1 MSMTKSTKHEFIVWL
16 IKLLIENKTTIES
29 ANPGVTFDVDG
40 MVAYLTGL
48 DEAYMAE
55 IGKITALEQAKIK
68 QVKKANDKLG
78 VAYKATSSAADSIS
92 GHLGNDDALS
102 VLIHQQRNKMVNIA
116 LRGKRDKS
124 DDSSTETT
132 PEA

>member
-1 MSMTKSTKHEFIVWL
+1 
-16 IKLLIENKTTIES
+16 
-29 ANPGVTFDVDG
+29 
-40 MVAYLTGL
+40 
-48 DEAYMAE
+48 EAYMAE

-78 VAYKATSSAADSIS
+78 VAYKAVSSAADSVS

-116 LRGKRDKS
+116 LRGKREKS